1 MNVSDIAISNI
12 KGSDHY
18 CIITLIRKNE
28 EKNQIQN
35 ADLTERSRPLK
46 RT

>member
-18 CIITLIRKNE
+18 CIINLIIKNE
-28 EKNQIQN
+28 EIN
-35 ADLTERSRPLK
+35 
-46 RT
+46 